1 MRKLLIT
8 LAAGS
13 LALSLAACGGDD
25 DSGNATES
33 GDGGG
38 GTIGVAMP
46 TKSSERW
53 IADGNNIKS
62 QLEDAGYKVDLQYAE
77 DDIPTQVSQ
86 VENMVTKGVD
96 VLVIAAIDGTALGEV
111 LDTAASQDIEVIAY
125 DRLLRDSDAVD
136 YYTTFDNFKV
146 GVLQAESLVKGLEE
160 RGKAPYN
167 VELFAGSPDDNNATF
182 FWDGAMSV
190 LQPMID
196 SGDIVVP
203 SKQTD
208 FEQAAILRWD
218 PATAQKRM
226 EDILTSTYS
235 SETVEGVLSPYDGLS
250 LGIIAALQGNGYGG
264 GGKDL
269 PVVTGQDAEVQS
281 VKSILAGEQYSTI
294 FKDTRELAAVT
305 VDMIKAVGEGK
316 EPEVNDTET
325 YDNGVKVVPSYLLDP
340 VPVEKADV
348 QTVLVESGYYSEDD
362 LK

>member
-8 LAAGS
+8 IVSGG

-25 DSGNATES
+25 DSA
-33 GDGGG
+33 GGG
-38 GTIGVAMP
+38 GDEGKGTIGVAMP

-53 IADGNNIKS
+53 IADGNNIKE
-62 QLEDAGYKVDLQYAE
+62 QLEAEGYEVDLQYAE

-86 VENMVTKGVD
+86 VENMITKGVD
-96 VLVIAAIDGTALGEV
+96 TLVIAAIDGTALGEV
-111 LDTAASQDIEVIAY
+111 LETAESQEIDIIAY
-125 DRLLRDSDAVD
+125 DRLIRDSEAVD
-136 YYTTFDNFKV
+136 YYTTFDNFEV

-160 RGKAPYN
+160 RGKGPYN

-182 FWDGAMSV
+182 FWDGAMSI

-203 SKQTD
+203 SGQTD
-208 FEQAAILRWD
+208 FDQAAILRWD

-226 EDILTSTYS
+226 EDILTKTYS
-235 SETVEGVLSPYDGLS
+235 SKTVDGVLSPYDGLS

-264 GGKDL
+264 GGKEL
-269 PVVTGQDAEVQS
+269 PVVSGQDAEVQS
-281 VKSILAGEQYSTI
+281 VKSILAGEQYATI
-294 FKDTRELAAVT
+294 FKDTRELARVT
-305 VDMIKAVGEGK
+305 VDMIKALGEGE

-325 YDNGVKVVPSYLLDP
+325 YDNGVKVVPSYLLEP
-340 VPVEKADV
+340 VVVYKDDV
-348 QTVLVESGYYSEDD
+348 QSVLVDSGYYTEDE

>member
-1 MRKLLIT
+1 MRKLLIAA
-8 LAAGS
+8 AAGS
-13 LALSLAACGGDD
+13 LVLSLAGCGGDD
-25 DSGNATES
+25 DSVGAAS
-33 GDGGG
+33 GGEDG

-62 QLEDAGYKVDLQYAE
+62 QLEEAGYEVDLQYAE

-111 LDTAASQDIEVIAY
+111 LATAESQEIEIIAY
-125 DRLLRDSDAVD
+125 DRLIRDSDAVD
-136 YYTTFDNFKV
+136 YYSTFDNFEV
-146 GVLQAESLVKGLEE
+146 GVQQAESLMKGLEE

-203 SKQTD
+203 SGQTD
-208 FEQAAILRWD
+208 FDQAAILRWD

-226 EDILTSTYS
+226 EDILTGTYA

-264 GGKDL
+264 GGKEL

-281 VKSILAGEQYSTI
+281 VKSIMASEQYSTI
-294 FKDTRELAAVT
+294 FKDTRELAKVT
-305 VDMIKAVGEGK
+305 VDMIKAVGSGE
-316 EPEVNDTET
+316 EPTVNDTET
-325 YDNGVKVVPSYLLDP
+325 YDNGVKVVPSYLLEP
-340 VPVEKADV
+340 VPVEEADV
-348 QTVLVESGYYSEDD
+348 ETVLVESGYYSADD